1 MTAAAAAAATVRTIA
16 PHRPFLDVLAAGILA
31 DTGGDPLA
39 LAEGTVLLPTRRAC
53 RALREAF
60 LRRSGGRPMLLPRLL
75 TFGNLDEDETLF
87 AAFQRD
93 GSAPDLDLPPPIEPM
108 QRLLALTRLVMAM
121 PLPGTDEKT
130 PPEQAARLAVELG
143 RLLDQVQ
150 TERLSF
156 DGLATLV
163 PEEYAEHWQITL
175 QFLTVLTRF
184 WPEYLADAGRLDR
197 VEWRNRLQQMQG
209 EAWTQAPPKGWVIA
223 VETARPTPA
232 AGDLLACIARL
243 PRGAVVLPGLDLGLD
258 DATWEALEQ
267 SHPQHGLKLLLERFG
282 IDRATVAEYHPE
294 VMPAAPVPPDRL
306 RLVSEAMRPA
316 ATTDAWRDMA
326 PLAPQAVAG
335 VTRLDC
341 PTPREE
347 ATAIALM
354 MREALA
360 SPDKTVMLV
369 TPDRDIG
376 RRVAAELKRW
386 EVEMDDSAGRPL
398 RGTPPGVYLR
408 LLADAVASDL
418 APLPLLALL
427 KHPLSGGGESLRWFR
442 DKVRRLERLVL
453 RGPRPAPGIA
463 GLKAG
468 LLQYD
473 GTPHE
478 ETAQRLSRWLDRL
491 AATLRP
497 FTDLMAVEAVAVR
510 DIADAHMRVAE
521 TLAATD
527 EESGPQRLWAGA
539 AGAAAAELAVD
550 LANHGAILPPVR
562 PSSWPALFESL
573 ASGVQVRPDYSLH
586 PRLAILGLIEARF
599 MQADLV
605 ILAGLNEGTWPE
617 DPGHDPWMS
626 RPMRDRFG
634 LPRPEWRTGLSA
646 HDFAQAFC
654 APEVV
659 ITRAERVE
667 GAPTVPSRWLLRLET
682 VMRAGGLD
690 PAEWQARGL
699 HWLDWAQGIDRPA
712 RIEPAPR
719 PAPRPPVAARP
730 RRLSVTKIEKWMR
743 DPYAIYAEHVLG
755 LRALDPL
762 DADPGAADYGSLVHK
777 ALETFILRHP
787 DALPADP
794 LEALLAI
801 GREVFE
807 AHMAQPGVWA
817 FWWPRFESVARWF
830 VAQEAARRPHLH
842 TPFVERKGSFTFDA
856 PGGPF
861 TLTATA
867 DRIDLLHDGS
877 LAILDYKTGMPPS
890 PKEVAAGYAPQ
901 LPLEAV
907 IAERGGFEGVPA
919 RPVSALTYWRLKGG
933 DAGGE
938 DRPAHKDK
946 TPHDLAAEAL
956 AGLQALVRV
965 FDDADTPYEARPH
978 PDFAPAYSDYLHLAR
993 VKEWASGGGD
1003 GE

>member
-1 MTAAAAAAATVRTIA
+1 MQSASVYTIA

-39 LAEGTVLLPTRRAC
+39 LSEGIVLLPTRRAC

-60 LRRSGGRPMLLPRLL
+60 LRRAGGRPMLLPRLL

-87 AAFQRD
+87 AAFQ
-93 GSAPDLDLPPPIEPM
+93 GEGAAPDLDLPPAIEPM

-121 PLPGTDEKT
+121 PLAGTEEKT

-150 TERLSF
+150 TEQLSF
-156 DGLATLV
+156 DRLTTLV
-163 PEEYAEHWQITL
+163 PEEYARHWQITL
-175 QFLTVLTRF
+175 QFLSILTEV
-184 WPEYLADAGRLDR
+184 WPAHLEEIGRLDR
-197 VEWRNRLQQMQG
+197 VEWRNRLQHLQA
-209 EAWTQAPPKGWVIA
+209 EAWTKAPPKGWVIA

-232 AGDLLACIARL
+232 AGDLLAAIARL
-243 PRGAVVLPGLDLGLD
+243 PRGSVVLPGLDRALD
-258 DATWEALEQ
+258 ERAWAALEQ

-282 IDRATVAEYHPE
+282 VERAEVEEYHPDA
-294 VMPAAPVPPDRL
+294 AAPASHADRM
-306 RLVSEAMRPA
+306 RLISEAMRPA
-316 ATTDAWRDMA
+316 ATTDAWLGMA
-326 PLAPQAVAG
+326 PLAPAALAG

-354 MREALA
+354 MRYALEQERR
-360 SPDKTVMLV
+360 TVMLV

-386 EVEMDDSAGRPL
+386 GVEMDDSAGRPL
-398 RGTPPGVYLR
+398 RGTPPGIYLR

-427 KHPLSGGGESLRWFR
+427 KHPLAGGGESLRGFR
-442 DKVRRLERLVL
+442 DKVRLLERLAL
-453 RGPRPAPGIA
+453 RGPRPKPGIA
-463 GLKAG
+463 GLREALEKEHAG
-468 LLQYD
+468 RPTEAD
-473 GTPHE
+473 AAG
-478 ETAQRLSRWLDRL
+478 LSRWLEGLDAL
-491 AATLRP
+491 LGP
-497 FTDLMAVEAVAVR
+497 FTDLMRREAVTVPE
-510 DIADAHMRVAE
+510 IADAHMRVAE
-521 TLAATD
+521 ALAATD
-527 EESGPQRLWAGA
+527 EETGPQRLWLGA

-550 LANHGAILPPVR
+550 LANHGGILPPVR

-573 ASGVQVRPDYSLH
+573 ATGVQVRPEYSLH
-586 PRLAILGLIEARF
+586 PRLSILGLIEARF

-634 LPRPEWRTGLSA
+634 LPRPEWRVGLSA
-646 HDFAQAFC
+646 HDFSQLFC

-659 ITRAERVE
+659 VTRAERVE

-690 PAEWQARGL
+690 PSAWRMSGL
-699 HWLDWAQGIDRPA
+699 HWLDWAAGIDRPD

-719 PAPRPPVAARP
+719 PAPTPPVETRP
-730 RRLSVTKIEKWMR
+730 RKLSVTKIEKWMR
-743 DPYAIYAEHVLG
+743 DPYAIYAEHILG

-787 DALPADP
+787 DDLPTDP
-794 LEALLAI
+794 LDKLMAI
-801 GREVFE
+801 GREVFAGE
-807 AHMAQPGVWA
+807 LDRPGVWA

-830 VAQEAARRPHLH
+830 VKQEAARRPLLQ
-842 TPFVERKGSFTFDA
+842 TPYVERKGMTQIQGA
-856 PGGPF
+856 AGPF

-867 DRIDLLHDGS
+867 DRIDLLRDGT
-877 LAILDYKTGMPPS
+877 LAILDYKTGAPPS

-907 IAERGGFEGVPA
+907 IAMRGGFDGVPA

-933 DAGGE
+933 EVGGE
-938 DRPAHKDK
+938 EKPAHKDK
-946 TPHDLAAEAL
+946 APEDLAAEAV
-956 AGLQALVRV
+956 AGLEALVRV
-965 FDDADTPYEARPH
+965 FDDPRTPYEARPH
-978 PDFAPAYSDYLHLAR
+978 PDFAPTYSDYLHLAR
-993 VKEWASGGGD
+993 VKEWAAGGGGD